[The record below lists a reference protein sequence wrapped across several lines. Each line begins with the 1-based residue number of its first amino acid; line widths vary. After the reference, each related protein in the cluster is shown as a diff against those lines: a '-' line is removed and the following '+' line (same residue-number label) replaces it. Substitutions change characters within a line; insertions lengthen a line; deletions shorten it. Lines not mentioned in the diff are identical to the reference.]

1 MKVRRYIIIIFHV
14 LIQDYIKIRPLKT
27 SAELHEFLLKYERKH
42 EVECGRVLES
52 RELAIMDLILP
63 REMSLGKAV
72 VKIVFEDKLM
82 SLKALIEMG
91 IRRVKEGIFKIV
103 VKIVI
108 TLLLSSS
115 LR

>member
-1 MKVRRYIIIIFHV
+1 M
-14 LIQDYIKIRPLKT
+14 
-27 SAELHEFLLKYERKH
+27 
-42 EVECGRVLES
+42 GN

-63 REMSLGKAV
+63 RQMSLGMTV

-82 SLKALIEMG
+82 SLKVLIEMG

-103 VKIVI
+103 VKTVI
-108 TLLLSSS
+108 TVLLSSS